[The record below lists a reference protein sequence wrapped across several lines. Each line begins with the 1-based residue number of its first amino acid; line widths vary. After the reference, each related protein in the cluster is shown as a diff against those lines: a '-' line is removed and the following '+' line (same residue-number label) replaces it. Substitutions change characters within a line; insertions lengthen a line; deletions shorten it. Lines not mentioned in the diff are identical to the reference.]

1 MTKATLTLSPL
12 RQPDGWRLDISSS
25 QTAGTLWWRE
35 PVLGKPASLEGKFA
49 RLALGNPDAPE
60 TTDEI
65 KPPSESRFEDFKI
78 PSLNLTVDDLVVYG
92 ESVGAVTLNGSA
104 SGAGRVLNIDQ
115 LEIKNTGATLNGKGV
130 WRLDGGNRGL
140 SLNASLA
147 VQDLGRFL
155 DHVGLKRAVTGGHGY
170 VEGTLTWNNLPW
182 RFQKSDLQG
191 QLNVK
196 LEKGRLSSVNSRS
209 ARVLELLSLQSLQR
223 ILSFDANP
231 EGAFAQG
238 FPFDLL
244 EGSIQIQSGVMS
256 TNNFR
261 VNSAVGTISLGGD
274 VNVVNE
280 TLDLQAMVVP
290 NLDMSGASVAAGIIN
305 PIVGVGAFLTQWLL
319 KAPLSK
325 AMTVHYDVSGTWADP
340 QLRELK

>member
-1 MTKATLTLSPL
+1 
-12 RQPDGWRLDISSS
+12 
-25 QTAGTLWWRE
+25 
-35 PVLGKPASLEGKFA
+35 
-49 RLALGNPDAPE
+49 
-60 TTDEI
+60 
-65 KPPSESRFEDFKI
+65 
-78 PSLNLTVDDLVVYG
+78 
-92 ESVGAVTLNGSA
+92 
-104 SGAGRVLNIDQ
+104 
-115 LEIKNTGATLNGKGV
+115 
-130 WRLDGGNRGL
+130 
-140 SLNASLA
+140 LNASLA

-155 DHVGLKRAVTGGHGY
+155 DHVGLKRAVAGGSGY
-170 VEGTLTWNNLPW
+170 VEGTLVWNNLPW

-244 EGSIQIQSGVMS
+244 EGSVQIQRGVMS

-274 VNVVNE
+274 VDVVNE

-290 NLDMSGASVAAGIIN
+290 NLDMSGASVAAGVIN

-340 QLRELK
+340 KLRELK